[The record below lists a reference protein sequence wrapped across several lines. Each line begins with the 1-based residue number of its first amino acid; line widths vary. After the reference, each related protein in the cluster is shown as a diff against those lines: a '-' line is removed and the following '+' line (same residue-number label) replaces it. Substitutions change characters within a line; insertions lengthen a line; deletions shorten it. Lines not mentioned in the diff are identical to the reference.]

1 MKKSNVLWLVL
12 SKNKQQQLSKIM
24 KLTWIFCVC
33 FVCSLSANVMSQQR
47 VNMNLGKT
55 SIKTVFEEIRRQ
67 TGKIIIYND
76 DRLGLE
82 RVVKADFKE
91 ADVRAVLDKV
101 LAGSGMTY
109 RFVDDYIVIVPE
121 VKAMRDSTVKQF
133 QIKGKVT
140 DKKGEVIPGVTVRLD
155 STSLGAAT
163 DVNGEFSLTL
173 SMDKGTLVFS
183 FIGMKTQKVKY
194 MGQKYLNV
202 VMEEDA
208 LEVEEVVVNG
218 YFSKSKESFTGNVV
232 SVNKEELAKVS
243 SSNLISALQV
253 FDPSFRLR
261 ENVDMG
267 SNPNSLPD
275 FRIRGNSGFGVEG
288 VSKATF
294 RNDPNLPTFILDG
307 YEVDVEKIFDLN
319 IDRIENVTI
328 LKDASATA
336 IYGSRAANGVVV
348 VTTKAPEEGKL
359 RVSYN
364 MNMAINAPD
373 LSDYNLMNAS
383 EKLEYEL
390 LAGRYSPL
398 EGYDGFV
405 DKLQKM
411 QDYYT
416 RLKEVLRGVDT
427 YWLNEPLRTVFNHS
441 HNLYIDGGDQAMR
454 YGLGISYNNRDGVMK
469 KSDRDGLGVN
479 IDLIYRRKGLLFSN
493 KASVDLSNS
502 EREPVAFSQFSRANP
517 YYRKKQENGVI
528 PMYLERKTGLYG
540 EDMLN
545 PLYVWNIENTNTS
558 KDLALRDNFTMEWTT
573 FDALRLRARLG
584 ISKSISKTEAFKS
597 PNHTDFLQTEKL
609 KKGSF
614 SFNQNE
620 SFSYNGDLNIIFG
633 KIFKNIHQVNFVG
646 GWSFSESRS
655 ESSGYSVVG
664 FNDDFHKNP
673 AYSTGFR
680 ENQKPTYSN
689 DRRRSTSF
697 FMNLNYSYDN
707 RYLMDFNLRADGT
720 SVFGSN
726 KLFST
731 TWAVGLAWNVHN
743 EEFIKKLGWINNL
756 KIRGSIGNP
765 GNENFDAYISQK
777 TYVYNVELQNMFG
790 ASALIQKYGN
800 KDLEWQRTVDKNIGV
815 DLSILNNRIRVTFDY
830 YFKDTD
836 PLLVSI
842 GMPPSAAATS
852 LYTNMGRQISRGWTG
867 TLNYVFLRKKDLSC
881 SINMNARAN
890 HSEYRDIGDKLD
902 YLNKIGSSTVLNRY
916 YEGGSPDDLW
926 AVPSL
931 GIDPATGRE
940 LFLKKD
946 GTQTFLYSA
955 SDEVIVGSSVPD
967 VEGIVGMSFYYKKLS
982 ASFSFRYQLGGETM
996 ASALYDKVENITQDN
1011 IGRNQDKRALYDRW
1025 KKPGDKSKFKA
1036 IDNYASTPMSSRF
1049 VVTENTFSGESISI
1063 GYDMDAAWLRVAG
1076 IQGMNFR
1083 VYMNDIFRISSFK
1096 EERGLDYPFA
1106 RSLSFS
1112 LGVRF

>member
-1 MKKSNVLWLVL
+1 MKKTYDRKFFRQKLL
-12 SKNKQQQLSKIM
+12 SE
-24 KLTWIFCVC
+24 
-33 FVCSLSANVMSQQR
+33 R
-47 VNMNLGKT
+47 
-55 SIKTVFEEIRRQ
+55 KTVTAVTQLLIVLLLGFPLFTRAEMSGTTRIKSISVPLSGNSVRQ
-67 TGKIIIYND
+67 DSVVSAEKPGSQK
-76 DRLGLE
+76 LGFYE
-82 RVVKADFKE
+82 
-91 ADVRAVLDKV
+91 
-101 LAGSGMTY
+101 
-109 RFVDDYIVIVPE
+109 
-121 VKAMRDSTVKQF
+121 
-133 QIKGKVT
+133 
-140 DKKGEVIPGVTVRLD
+140 GEVMDTEGNPLPGVTVL
-155 STSLGAAT
+155 L
-163 DVNGEFSLTL
+163 
-173 SMDKGTLVFS
+173 KGTQTGTSTDTHGKFRFPATKTGKSVLVFS
-183 FIGMKTQKVKY
+183 FIGMKPVEKDVTPGKKIIVT
-194 MGQKYLNV
+194 MA
-202 VMEEDA
+202 D
-208 LEVEEVVVNG
+208 EVEDLEEVIITGIYSRDKNSYTGSASTYSAKELKMVGAQNIIQSLKTLDPAMLVVE
-218 YFSKSKESFTGNVV
+218 SKQWGS
-232 SVNKEELAKVS
+232 
-243 SSNLISALQV
+243 
-253 FDPSFRLR
+253 DPNRMPKI
-261 ENVDMG
+261 E
-267 SNPNSLPD
+267 
-275 FRIRGNSGFGVEG
+275 IRGKTSVVGLQTEFE
-288 VSKATF
+288 
-294 RNDPNLPTFILDG
+294 NDPNQPLFILDG
-307 YEVDVEKIFDLN
+307 VETTLETIINLN
-319 IDRIENVTI
+319 MDRVASVTI
-328 LKDASATA
+328 LKDAASTA
-336 IYGSRAANGVVV
+336 IYGSKAANGVIVV
-348 VTTKAPEEGKL
+348 ETKAPESGQL
-359 RVSYN
+359 RLSYSGN
-364 MNMAINAPD
+364 YGISFAD

-655 ESSGYSVVG
+655 EASGYSVVG